1 MKRFMLILFS
11 LFLVSGFS
19 FAKENNS
26 EYLARHGGIVQKT
39 ANTFLEVVQD
49 KEKTNIYI
57 TGHDHKNISDKKLSL
72 SAIAHIN
79 GKEYP
84 MQLSL
89 ENDHYSVSPSNSYLH
104 KEKNY
109 VLMINISFSGTV
121 DRASFQLHG
130 R

>member
-1 MKRFMLILFS
+1 MS
-11 LFLVSGFS
+11 LFLFLSLSRAEDNRSEFQ
-19 FAKENNS
+19 AK
-26 EYLARHGGIVQKT
+26 HGGIVQKT
-39 ANTFLEVVQD
+39 ANTFLEIVQD

-57 TGHDHKNISDKKLSL
+57 TGHDHKNISDKRLSL
-72 SAIAHIN
+72 SAIAHVN

-121 DRASFQLHG
+121 DRASFHLRG